1 MGKHIYIAGVRNCG
15 REELARRYVREKGN
29 ANIVCLTSQ
38 DYPTSWAEPLDKA
51 KIDDNTVFVWDSL
64 ERTQKNF
71 IPRFKKFVHAY
82 PKNDII
88 ILSLC
93 DQQRFPKEIQQV
105 LKFHHFEYYY
115 FPDPTTF
122 PERNRQWLIDSM
134 IKNIFDPPKFT
145 NIKRAIIL
153 EDKEN

>member
-1 MGKHIYIAGVRNCG
+1 MGKHIYIASVRNCG
-15 REELARRYVREKGN
+15 REELARRYIKEKGN
-29 ANIVCLTSQ
+29 ANAVCLMSSGVQIPWTESC
-38 DYPTSWAEPLDKA
+38 DKA
-51 KIDDNTVFVWDSL
+51 KIDDNTVFIWDSL
-64 ERTQKNF
+64 ERTQKDF
-71 IPRFKKFVHAY
+71 VWKYKKFVHNY

-88 ILSLC
+88 ILSSC
-93 DQQRFPKEIQQV
+93 NQQRFSKEIQQL

-145 NIKRAIIL
+145 NIKRAIIM